1 MAPIH
6 LDIVTPQKLAYSQDV
21 DFVSVPT
28 PMGTTGVLPRH
39 TDLVTMLEEGEIKVK
54 AKGQEMYF
62 AIGGGFMEVT
72 RKRILILVSR
82 AFHAEELNESEI
94 KKAQMAAKEVL
105 AQKGKAA
112 DYAQAQAILRRS
124 TIELHVLRRKKSRSS
139 AILSSN

>member
-1 MAPIH
+1 MIPIH

-39 TDLVTMLEEGEIKVK
+39 TDLVTKLEEGEIKVK

-72 RKRILILVSR
+72 KERILILVSR
-82 AFHAEELNESEI
+82 AFHADELNESEI
-94 KKAQMAAKEVL
+94 RKAHAAAKEVL
-105 AQKGKAA
+105 AQKGKGAE
-112 DYAQAQAILRRS
+112 YAQAQAILRRS
-124 TIELHVLRRKKSRSS
+124 VIELNVLHRRKQKRT
-139 AILSSN
+139 LTQN